1 VKILCSQAPVI
12 LLQRDILFKKL
23 YNDTKRYQKTMRV
36 DFNVHYHWN
45 KFQKIMLIFAGC
57 AEITSTG
64 GQQNKLKNT
73 SRQPV
78 HRTG

>member
-1 VKILCSQAPVI
+1 
-12 LLQRDILFKKL
+12 
-23 YNDTKRYQKTMRV
+23 MRV